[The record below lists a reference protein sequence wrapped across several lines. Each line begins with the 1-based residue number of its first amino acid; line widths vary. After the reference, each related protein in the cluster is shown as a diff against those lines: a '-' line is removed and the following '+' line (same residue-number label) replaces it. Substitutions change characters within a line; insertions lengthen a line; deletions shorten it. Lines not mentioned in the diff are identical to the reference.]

1 MTDYRKRI
9 QQDENAFQRLLE
21 VIPGFDGY
29 REREIRRT
37 ADKLVRENLVTELD
51 RVRGSL
57 NRIVTAWS
65 RAGKLTRLTEIDRLA
80 RMLGKARDNIRFADY
95 GYTGFFDAVKIK
107 EEQLDRMYDHDV
119 SLHANVAACAAA
131 VEDLAQS
138 DYEQATEKMSAL
150 EAAIRELQDR
160 VDRRE
165 EVAAAAADDADR

>member
-9 QQDENAFQRLLE
+9 RQDENAFQRLLE

-37 ADKLVRENLVTELD
+37 ADKLVRENLVAELD
-51 RVRGSL
+51 RVRDAL
-57 NRIVTAWS
+57 NRIVAAWS
-65 RAGKLTRLTEIDRLA
+65 RAGKLGRLTEIDRLA

-107 EEQLDRMYDHDV
+107 EEQLDRMYEYDV
-119 SLHANVAACAAA
+119 SLHENVAACGAA
-131 VEDLAQS
+131 VAELAQA
-138 DYEQATEKMSAL
+138 DDEQAPEKMGAL
-150 EAAIRELQDR
+150 ETALRELQDR

-165 EVAAAAADDADR
+165 EVAASAADDDR